1 MAYVGTGN
9 QRPAGTI
16 TAVVS
21 TAGCTSAPVVITV
34 PQVG

>member
-1 MAYVGTGN
+1 MAYVGSGN
-9 QRPAGTI
+9 HRPAGTI

-21 TAGCTSAPVVITV
+21 TAGCTSAPTVISI